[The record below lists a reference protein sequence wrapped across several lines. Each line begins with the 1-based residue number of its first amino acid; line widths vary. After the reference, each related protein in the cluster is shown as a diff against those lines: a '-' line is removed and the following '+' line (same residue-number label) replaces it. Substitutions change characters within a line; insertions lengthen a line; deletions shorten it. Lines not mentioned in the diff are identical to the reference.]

1 LSCVERLYLPVIL
14 EIDSLA
20 LIKILRGDWDCP
32 WSIVM
37 IIRRIRELIEGGLI
51 QLQHTHREGN
61 NATDFL
67 ANRCLVLQGQN
78 ALIHLQHYQGRLKA

>member
-1 LSCVERLYLPVIL
+1 MLYVEGWQTLLLFVEATALKEGCELCVESLYLPVIL

-51 QLQHTHREGN
+51 QLQHTQRRKQCCR
-61 NATDFL
+61 FFS
-67 ANRCLVLQGQN
+67 
-78 ALIHLQHYQGRLKA
+78 